1 MTNPLSDMV
10 FDKKIGE
17 YIPREEFEFYSQHE
31 KVIDGD
37 KLTDEQKR
45 EYLKISLDNCFFIP
59 DGYFPFNYPLDIRNE
74 DGSLVKKYHIHS
86 VQDYSNCINELI
98 EMDKKYWGHVLEIC
112 FHLKK
117 RLMTGEDFPARGERE
132 PIT

>member
-74 DGSLVKKYHIHS
+74 DGSLVKKYVILS
-86 VQDYSNCINELI
+86 VLDYS
-98 EMDKKYWGHVLEIC
+98 IC
-112 FHLKK
+112 FFFQL
-117 RLMTGEDFPARGERE
+117 
-132 PIT
+132 

>member
-1 MTNPLSDMV
+1 MNST
-10 FDKKIGE
+10 
-17 YIPREEFEFYSQHE
+17 QHE

-59 DGYFPFNYPLDIRNE
+59 DGYFPFSYPLDIRNE

-98 EMDKKYWGHVLEIC
+98 EMDKKYWGHALEIC

-117 RLMTGEDFPARGERE
+117 RLMTVRIFQEEKENQLLKRFRLVPKN
-132 PIT
+132 